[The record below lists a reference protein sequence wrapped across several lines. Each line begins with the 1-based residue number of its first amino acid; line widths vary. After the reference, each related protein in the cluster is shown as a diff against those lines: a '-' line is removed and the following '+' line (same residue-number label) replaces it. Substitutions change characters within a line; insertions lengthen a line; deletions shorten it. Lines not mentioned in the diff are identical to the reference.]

1 MHYGLKDR
9 VLRILMDIVHAPFTY
24 SKRALAERYGTSLQ
38 SIEDDFA
45 AIKNAGFI
53 LDHDDQYS
61 YKLVENQANK
71 QLKHLLH
78 FSEEEQLLLEEAIDA
93 IGEQYTAKAQELKKK
108 LNALYDFGRLGHSY
122 LRKPYLSKLDLL
134 EEAKQDKKQIWLR
147 EYRSSN
153 SNLVRDRYLE
163 AFYFNAADDLILAFD
178 LEQKAL
184 RPFRISRAGFI
195 EILDKSWQF
204 ESQHRMLR
212 IDPFR
217 VVNDEQELVHIRLK
231 VGAYNELV
239 ERFPLTKHNINYNE
253 QEDIYEFKALVN
265 ANFYGLINFI
275 LGNFHQMV
283 EVLSP
288 EKLIQELRLAHQNM
302 LNFFEKPTKNQ

>member
-9 VLRILMDIVHAPFTY
+9 VLRILMDIVSNPFVY

-45 AIKNAGFI
+45 AIKNAGFV
-53 LDHDDQYS
+53 LDHNDQYF
-61 YKLVENQANK
+61 YKLVENQPNK

-93 IGEQYTAKAQELKKK
+93 IGEQYNTKAGELKKK

-134 EEAKQDKKQIWLR
+134 EEAAEEGKQIYLKN
-147 EYRSSN
+147 YRSSN
-153 SNLVRDRYLE
+153 SNLVKDRLVE
-163 AFYFNAADDLILAFD
+163 AFYFNAADDLIQAYD
-178 LEQKAL
+178 LEQQAS
-184 RPFRISRAGFI
+184 RPFRISRAGNI
-195 EILDKSWQF
+195 EITEQAWQF
-204 ESQHRMLR
+204 RSEHKLEK

-217 VVNDEQELVHIRLK
+217 VVNDQQKLVHIRLK
-231 VGAYNELV
+231 IGGYNELI
-239 ERFPLTKHNINYNE
+239 ERFPLTKKYIQYD
-253 QEDIYEFKALVN
+253 QEKGVYDFEAMVN

-275 LGNFHQMV
+275 MGSFHQMI
-283 EVLSP
+283 EVKKP
-288 EKLIQELRLAHQNM
+288 QELIDQLELAHQKM
-302 LNFFEKPTKNQ
+302 ALFFSL

>member
-9 VLRILMDIVHAPFTY
+9 VLRILMDIVSAPFVY

-45 AIKNAGFI
+45 TIKNAGFV
-53 LDHDDQYS
+53 LDHDDQYC
-61 YKLVENQANK
+61 YKLVEKQPNK

-78 FSEEEQLLLEEAIDA
+78 FSEEEQLLLEEAIDS
-93 IGEQYTAKAQELKKK
+93 IGEQYNSKAQELKKK

-134 EEAKQDKKQIWLR
+134 EEAKEDEKRIYLR

-153 SNLVRDRYLE
+153 SNLVRDRLLE

-178 LEQKAL
+178 LEQKAI
-184 RPFRISRAGFI
+184 RPFRISRAAAI
-195 EILDKSWQF
+195 EIATQKWQF
-204 ESQHRMLR
+204 KEAHHIEK

-231 VGAYNELV
+231 TGAYNELV
-239 ERFPLTKHNINYNE
+239 ERFPLTKKYIQYN
-253 QEDIYEFKALVN
+253 QKEDIYDFKAKIN

-275 LGNFHQMV
+275 LGNYHQMV
-283 EVLSP
+283 EIIAP
-288 EKLIQELRLAHQNM
+288 QKLIYELNQAHQKM
-302 LNFFEKPTKNQ
+302 SSLFMKGD